1 MVGGRSN
8 FPLSHR
14 FSSSPLQHSRY
25 RASMWYTQ
33 LLAPSTVT
41 TSGRP
46 HSICRLCR
54 PIDHLLPHLYKP
66 NLITIQTVV
75 SKRKVG
81 PRGAR
86 LVGPL
91 WGRQTC
97 IWNTV
102 LATHNN
108 WRIITELDFSYTIFL
123 LKKTCSLVQA
133 ATRFGLQVHCASFL
147 PSRYHCIYTVL
158 SVGRI

>member
-1 MVGGRSN
+1 MTIRSWVMRYNGSHWLPLDIRDVVTYTNFCDHRLTGFLDGGGGGRSN

-14 FSSSPLQHSRY
+14 FSSWPLQHSRY
-25 RASMWYTQ
+25 HASMWYTQ

-66 NLITIQTVV
+66 NLTTIQTVV

-81 PRGAR
+81 PGGAR
-86 LVGPL
+86 LTGPL
-91 WGRQTC
+91 SPCGGGKHASEILYLR
-97 IWNTV
+97 
-102 LATHNN
+102 H
-108 WRIITELDFSYTIFL
+108 IITDE
-123 LKKTCSLVQA
+123 
-133 ATRFGLQVHCASFL
+133 
-147 PSRYHCIYTVL
+147 
-158 SVGRI
+158 